1 MMIKKIKRG
10 DSISY
15 ELSKEDLKKIMEI
28 VRKEEQDRLMT
39 SLNGA

>member
-28 VRKEEQDRLMT
+28 VRKEERDRIIK
-39 SLNGA
+39 GGF

>member
-28 VRKEEQDRLMT
+28 VRKEERDRLMT
-39 SLNGA
+39 SLNGI